1 MFESR
6 IEDNKKGKVLV
17 LSGDLTVSTAE
28 SLKTTLMDAME
39 NTDNLVL
46 NLAGI
51 ASADVSCLQ
60 TLCSAHRKA
69 INSKRSIKIDDNP
82 SIFFRDVLRDSGFLR
97 QKGCMSEMQ
106 EKCLLT
112 GKKNE

>member
-6 IEDNKKGKVLV
+6 IEDNKKGKVLA

-28 SLKTTLMDAME
+28 SLKTTLMDAMK
-39 NTDNLVL
+39 NTDNLLL

-51 ASADVSCLQ
+51 TSADISCLQ
-60 TLCSAHRKA
+60 IVCSAHRKA
-69 INSKRSIKIDDNP
+69 INSKRSITIDDNP
-82 SIFFRDVLRDSGFLR
+82 SIFFRDALGDSGFLR
-97 QKGCMSEMQ
+97 QKGCLSEMQ